1 MHAPDIRSRS
11 SPLLL
16 VLVPAPL
23 IAVLLCRSSL
33 SSHPS
38 SLDVCSCSS
47 STTMALFDA
56 THVRMLYWL
65 FLSRYINCSTRI
77 HNPSTGR
84 YERYCIAPS
93 YGGGCRRETQMWW
106 GSGIKN
112 RAVDTVPHQSVSPPR
127 GGAEPPSSLMGSGG
141 RMAYRLA

>member
-1 MHAPDIRSRS
+1 MHASDIRSRS

-23 IAVLLCRSSL
+23 LAVLLCRSSL

-65 FLSRYINCSTRI
+65 LLLCKNAHQTMRKVLHASALANLIHQAFLRKRVFRWERIIMYICKYIQLLYLVCYHSHRRYNFLTYINLTR
-77 HNPSTGR
+77 P
-84 YERYCIAPS
+84 C
-93 YGGGCRRETQMWW
+93 M
-106 GSGIKN
+106 
-112 RAVDTVPHQSVSPPR
+112 
-127 GGAEPPSSLMGSGG
+127 
-141 RMAYRLA
+141 